1 MEIQGCC
8 AVSEAGICDLGACL
22 QKCFIHNAAAG
33 LPGLLARFLHVSP
46 GKGKE

>member
-22 QKCFIHNAAAG
+22 QKCFGGSNN
-33 LPGLLARFLHVSP
+33 P
-46 GKGKE
+46 

>member
-1 MEIQGCC
+1 MKLAFVISAHVCRNVL
-8 AVSEAGICDLGACL
+8 AVQI
-22 QKCFIHNAAAG
+22 IHNAAAG